1 MKSRLHVVQTAA
13 FPFPTRQGSQVYVG
27 GMASAL
33 ARRGHRVTL
42 VCYGF
47 GEGEWDPLID
57 VRGVSVPADYRNLR
71 AGPDWVKP
79 LLDVRLTRFLCQLA
93 PEADLIHAHNYEAPL
108 AAYVARRLHGTPVV
122 YNNHNTMSEELHQY
136 FESPLL
142 RGLARA
148 VGWGLDRSIPRRAD
162 ASVAISQTAEPVLRK
177 LGCREVHHIP
187 PGVDL
192 ADFQG
197 GDRGSAR
204 AELNLGSRV
213 WVVYAGNPDAY
224 QDLDVLVDA
233 VAKDDELGLLMIT
246 AADWSAIEEQA
257 AAIPASRRRFVRAD
271 SWERTRHLLRAG
283 DIAALPRSV
292 CSGYPIKLLNYLG
305 LGLPVVCAEGSAQPS
320 EGTVVVPNRDSQALH
335 EALRRLASHEEERT
349 RLGEAGRDWVETCC
363 SWNAR
368 AEELEQ
374 LYEKIMTMRSD
385 RRPRSLA

>member
-1 MKSRLHVVQTAA
+1 MNSRLHVVQTSA

-57 VRGVSVPADYRNLR
+57 VRGVPVPPGYRNLR

-79 LLDVRLTRFLCQLA
+79 LLDVRLMRLLCRIA
-93 PEADLIHAHNYEAPL
+93 PEADVIHAHNYEAPL
-108 AAYVARRLHGTPVV
+108 AAYMARRLHGTPVV

-136 FESPLL
+136 FESKLA
-142 RGLARA
+142 RGVARA
-148 VGWGLDRSIPRRAD
+148 VGWGLDQSIPRHAD
-162 ASVAISQTAEPVLRK
+162 ACVAISKTAEPVLRQ
-177 LGCREVHHIP
+177 LGCREVQHIP

-192 ADFQG
+192 VDFEG
-197 GDRGSAR
+197 GNREAAR
-204 AELNLGSRV
+204 SELGLGSRV

-233 VAKDDELGLLMIT
+233 VSQDEEVGLLMVS
-246 AADWSAIEEQA
+246 ASDWGALRERASAIPET
-257 AAIPASRRRFVRAD
+257 RKRFIKAET
-271 SWERTRHLLRAG
+271 WERTRFLLSAG

-305 LGLPVVCAEGSAQPS
+305 LGLPVVCAAGSAQSS
-320 EGTVVVPNRDSQALH
+320 EGTVTVPNRDVSALLGAIR
-335 EALRRLASHEEERT
+335 ELASNGEERRL
-349 RLGEAGRDWVETCC
+349 LGRAGRNWVVNCC
-363 SWNAR
+363 SWDAR
-368 AEELEQ
+368 AEELEK
-374 LYEKIMTMRSD
+374 LYEKIMTGQSD
-385 RRPRSLA
+385 RRPRSLG